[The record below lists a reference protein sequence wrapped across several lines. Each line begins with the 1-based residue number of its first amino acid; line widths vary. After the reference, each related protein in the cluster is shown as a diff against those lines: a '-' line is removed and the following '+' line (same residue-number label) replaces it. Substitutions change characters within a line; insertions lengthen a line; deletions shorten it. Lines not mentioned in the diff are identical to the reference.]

1 METRRTKLLNRLW
14 DEQNIAYSLMV
25 EYDSLPHQYGQHV
38 LFQAE
43 GYVINC
49 IASYPGITV
58 TELAG
63 ILKKTPS
70 ACSQIVRKL
79 CDKGLVEQKRNVKNI
94 RSYNL
99 CLTEEGQKLTES
111 HQAFNKECQNNT
123 FSLLE
128 EFSDDDLYIHIM
140 VQKKLNEAYIED
152 IRRSRKIFVSK
163 KG

>member
-1 METRRTKLLNRLW
+1 METRRTKLLKRLW

-25 EYDSLPHQYGQHV
+25 EYDSLPHQYGQHI

-79 CDKGLVEQKRNVKNI
+79 CDKGLVEQKRNLKNK

-99 CLTEEGQKLTES
+99 CLTEEGEQLTKI
-111 HQAFNKECQNNT
+111 HQSFNEECQKIT
-123 FSLLE
+123 FELLNQFTE
-128 EFSDDDLYIHIM
+128 EELYTHIL
-140 VQKKLNEAYIED
+140 VQKKLNEAYLED
-152 IRRSRKIFVSK
+152 IRRSREIFVNK
-163 KG
+163 KD

>member
-79 CDKGLVEQKRNVKNI
+79 SDKGLVEQKRNVKNK

-99 CLTEEGQKLTES
+99 CLTEEGAARLPGLGGGPCLILAPPPSARQGRP
-111 HQAFNKECQNNT
+111 FR
-123 FSLLE
+123 SLDGMRL
-128 EFSDDDLYIHIM
+128 FA
-140 VQKKLNEAYIED
+140 KKLAA
-152 IRRSRKIFVSK
+152 
-163 KG
+163 